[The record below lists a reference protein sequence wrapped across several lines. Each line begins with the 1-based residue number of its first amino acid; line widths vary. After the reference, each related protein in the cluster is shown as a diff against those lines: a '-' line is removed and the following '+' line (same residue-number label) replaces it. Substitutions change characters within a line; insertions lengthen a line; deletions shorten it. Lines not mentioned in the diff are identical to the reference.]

1 MTILA
6 AGSPPSL
13 LSRDRIL
20 LGVPLLVGALI
31 AAGIGWFLLRPAQE
45 RFVVLETRV
54 EELSALQRQ
63 LPLLDR
69 QLVEANAK
77 FAKAQHQQALLLDV
91 IAGKDRIQTFLAML
105 DQVSRQTGVYI
116 ERYEPLAVKKADAA
130 QPPARRNN
138 KTKAPPPPTDPLL
151 ALGYRQSSVVL
162 RVEGQ
167 YQSLQRFLQQMEAL
181 ELLVESS
188 DLNLQASG
196 NTSETDDGSPSVA
209 STALSIRLSFYDR
222 AESPQSATPA
232 ASGKVMS

>member
-1 MTILA
+1 MTNLA
-6 AGSPPSL
+6 AGSSPSL

-45 RFVVLETRV
+45 RVVLLETRV

-151 ALGYRQSSVVL
+151 ALGYRQSSIVL
-162 RVEGQ
+162 RVEGP
-167 YQSLQRFLQQMEAL
+167 YEALQRFLQQMEAL

-196 NTSETDDGSPSVA
+196 TTTETEDGSPSV
-209 STALSIRLSFYDR
+209 SRTALSIRLSFYDR

-232 ASGKVMS
+232 ASAEVMS

>member
-1 MTILA
+1 MTNLA

-77 FAKAQHQQALLLDV
+77 FAKAQQQQALLLDV

-105 DQVSRQTGVYI
+105 DQVSRQTGVNI

-181 ELLVESS
+181 KILVESS

-196 NTSETDDGSPSVA
+196 NTSETVDGSPSVA
-209 STALSIRLSFYDR
+209 STPLSIRLSFYDR

>member
-1 MTILA
+1 MTNLA

-77 FAKAQHQQALLLDV
+77 FAKAQQQQALLLDV

-105 DQVSRQTGVYI
+105 DQVSRQTGVDI
-116 ERYEPLAVKKADAA
+116 QRYEPLAVKQAVTA
-130 QPPARRNN
+130 QLPAQRNN

-162 RVEGQ
+162 RVEGP
-167 YQSLQRFLQQMEAL
+167 YQALQRFLQQMEAL

-196 NTSETDDGSPSVA
+196 TTTETEDGSPSV
-209 STALSIRLSFYDR
+209 SRTALSIRLSFYDR

-232 ASGKVMS
+232 ASAEVMS

>member
-1 MTILA
+1 LTNLA
-6 AGSPPSL
+6 AGSSPSL

-45 RFVVLETRV
+45 RVVLLETRV

-77 FAKAQHQQALLLDV
+77 FAKAQQQQALLLDV

-105 DQVSRQTGVYI
+105 DQVSRQTGVNI

-151 ALGYRQSSVVL
+151 ALGYRQSSIVL
-162 RVEGQ
+162 RVEGP
-167 YQSLQRFLQQMEAL
+167 YQALQRFLQQMEAL

-188 DLNLQASG
+188 ELNLQAPG
-196 NTSETDDGSPSVA
+196 NTGETDDGSPSVA
-209 STALSIRLSFYDR
+209 ITALSIRLSFYDR

-232 ASGKVMS
+232 APAKVMS

>member
-45 RFVVLETRV
+45 RVVLLETRV

-196 NTSETDDGSPSVA
+196 TTTETEDGSPSV
-209 STALSIRLSFYDR
+209 SRTALSIRLSFYDR

-232 ASGKVMS
+232 ASAEVMS

>member
-1 MTILA
+1 MTNLA
-6 AGSPPSL
+6 AGSSPSL

-45 RFVVLETRV
+45 RVVLLETRV

-77 FAKAQHQQALLLDV
+77 FAKAQQQQALLLDV

-151 ALGYRQSSVVL
+151 ALGYRQSSIVL
-162 RVEGQ
+162 RVEGP
-167 YQSLQRFLQQMEAL
+167 YEALQRFLQQMEAL

-188 DLNLQASG
+188 ELNLQASG

>member
-1 MTILA
+1 MTNLA

-77 FAKAQHQQALLLDV
+77 FAKAQQQQALLLDV

-105 DQVSRQTGVYI
+105 DQVSRQTGVNI

-209 STALSIRLSFYDR
+209 STELSIRLSFYDR

>member
-1 MTILA
+1 MTNLA

-69 QLVEANAK
+69 QLVDANAK
-77 FAKAQHQQALLLDV
+77 FAKAQQQQALLLDV

-105 DQVSRQTGVYI
+105 DQVSRQTGVNI
-116 ERYEPLAVKKADAA
+116 ERYEPLALKKADAA

>member
-1 MTILA
+1 VTNLA

-77 FAKAQHQQALLLDV
+77 FAKAQQQQALLLDV

-105 DQVSRQTGVYI
+105 DQVSRQTGVNI
-116 ERYEPLAVKKADAA
+116 ERYEPLAVKKADEA
-130 QPPARRNN
+130 QPLARRNN

-209 STALSIRLSFYDR
+209 RTALSIRLSFYDR

>member
-1 MTILA
+1 MTNLA

-69 QLVEANAK
+69 QLVDANAK
-77 FAKAQHQQALLLDV
+77 FAKAQQQQALLLDV

-105 DQVSRQTGVYI
+105 DQVSRQTGVNI
-116 ERYEPLAVKKADAA
+116 ERYEPLALKKADAA

-181 ELLVESS
+181 KILVESS

>member
-1 MTILA
+1 VTNLA
-6 AGSPPSL
+6 AGSPPLL

-77 FAKAQHQQALLLDV
+77 FAKAQQQQALLLDV

-105 DQVSRQTGVYI
+105 DQVSRQTGVNI

-181 ELLVESS
+181 KILAESS

-209 STALSIRLSFYDR
+209 RTALSIRLSFYDR

>member
-1 MTILA
+1 MTNLA

-45 RFVVLETRV
+45 RVVLLETRV

-77 FAKAQHQQALLLDV
+77 FAKAQQQQALLLDV

-105 DQVSRQTGVYI
+105 DQVSRQTGVNI

-196 NTSETDDGSPSVA
+196 NTSETDDGSPSVE

>member
-1 MTILA
+1 MTNLA

-45 RFVVLETRV
+45 RVVVLETRV

-69 QLVEANAK
+69 QLVKANAK
-77 FAKAQHQQALLLDV
+77 FAKAQQQQALLLDV

-105 DQVSRQTGVYI
+105 DQVSRQTGVNI

-162 RVEGQ
+162 RVEGP
-167 YQSLQRFLQQMEAL
+167 YQALQRFLQQMEAL

-196 NTSETDDGSPSVA
+196 TTTETEDGSPSV
-209 STALSIRLSFYDR
+209 SRTALSIRLSFYDR

>member
-1 MTILA
+1 MTNLA

-105 DQVSRQTGVYI
+105 DQVSRQTGVNI

>member
-1 MTILA
+1 MTNLV

-77 FAKAQHQQALLLDV
+77 FAKAQQQQALLLDV

-105 DQVSRQTGVYI
+105 DQVSRQTGVNI

-181 ELLVESS
+181 KFLVESS

-196 NTSETDDGSPSVA
+196 ITSETNDGSPSVA

>member
-1 MTILA
+1 MTNLA

-77 FAKAQHQQALLLDV
+77 FAKAQQQQALLLDV

-105 DQVSRQTGVYI
+105 DQVSRQTGVNI
-116 ERYEPLAVKKADAA
+116 ERYEPLAVKKADEA
-130 QPPARRNN
+130 QPLARRNN

-232 ASGKVMS
+232 VSGKVMS

>member
-1 MTILA
+1 MTNLA
-6 AGSPPSL
+6 AGSSPSL

-45 RFVVLETRV
+45 RVVLLETRV